1 MKIYDVKTV
10 EITQEKYEKLVG
22 KSTRLDMIKNLFL
35 KNEYVDSKIIL
46 DLLGEKGVL
55 EECREAKIPEAD
67 LLTPDEKIELKEK
80 WGVEVG

>member
-35 KNEYVDSKIIL
+35 KNEYVNSKIIL
-46 DLLGEKGVL
+46 DLLGEKY
-55 EECREAKIPEAD
+55 ESDRN
-67 LLTPDEKIELKEK
+67 
-80 WGVEVG
+80 

>member
-22 KSTRLDMIKNLFL
+22 KSTGLDMIKNLFL

-46 DLLGEKGVL
+46 DLLGEKY
-55 EECREAKIPEAD
+55 ESDRN
-67 LLTPDEKIELKEK
+67 
-80 WGVEVG
+80 